1 MRWILWFS
9 FIVRW
14 AILAAAVAL
23 AAWVLPDVALEG
35 GVWASLWVALLFG
48 FANAA
53 LQLVMRL
60 LPTPDSLV
68 VLAVVTLAVNGLL
81 VWAVSAVTS
90 RFSVDGFVAAVAAAI
105 LISVFSVALEGLAAR
120 LLPDDEPDEVVPG

>member
-1 MRWILWFS
+1 MWILWLS
-9 FIVRW
+9 FILRW

-53 LQLVMRL
+53 VQLIMQL
-60 LPTPDSLV
+60 LPTPGSLL
-68 VLAVVTLAVNGLL
+68 VLALLTLAVNGLL

-90 RFSVDGFVAAVAAAI
+90 HFSVDGFLAAVAAAI
-105 LISVFSVALEGLAAR
+105 LISVFSVALEAIALR
-120 LLPDDEPDEVVPG
+120 VLPDDQPDEVVPG